1 MKKRTILTTILAFFL
16 LAAVVAA
23 GMNAVFTVTYVNAS
37 FLTYTAEGEAAA
49 QQLKEELDQYLG
61 RSTTFLDLE
70 EVRATAQ
77 SNPRFDVISV
87 EKQYPAAVTL
97 EIVERRSAFALAN
110 DAGGYDVI
118 DVDGN
123 RIGESASCSGLIEL
137 AGDFSFTIENGKLSG
152 SYAQELLEA
161 YSVMAEL
168 LGEPR
173 ANILTL
179 SLEDNSATGTT
190 MLDRFRIATREG
202 VEITLREPSVR
213 MEEKMRA
220 GLERYLSLSQE
231 ERVRGQIIVVI
242 RTDTDRATAEY
253 TATAASV
260 SGS

>member
-123 RIGESASCSGLIEL
+123 RIGESVSCSGLIEL

>member
-1 MKKRTILTTILAFFL
+1 MKKRTILTTILAFIL

-23 GMNAVFTVTYVNAS
+23 GMNAVFTVTYVNAR

-87 EKQYPAAVTL
+87 EKQYPASVTL
-97 EIVERRSAFALAN
+97 EIVERRSAFALA
-110 DAGGYDVI
+110 DEGGGYAVI

-123 RIGESASCSGLIEL
+123 CIGESASCSGLIEL

-173 ANILTL
+173 ANILSL

-213 MEEKMRA
+213 VGEKVRA

-231 ERVRGQIIVVI
+231 DRVRGQIIVVI

-253 TATAASV
+253 TAAAASS
-260 SGS
+260 SGN